1 MLELQAITKDY
12 RSGTECVH
20 ALRGVSLRF
29 RDNEFVSILGPSG
42 CGKTTLLNIIGGLDR
57 IAHMRQFS
65 DGLRYTGYLWDC
77 MLDREPVSC
86 HYLISQLQALTGPF
100 YVFWDIH
107 SCDRI
112 FIPNYWKYPIDA
124 VLRAAPDEIPD
135 TLQTLPE
142 DCYFFDDSLSWAM
155 ATTHEE
161 LKPGKR
167 LCYLAAARNVLRS

>member
-1 MLELQAITKDY
+1 MDIL
-12 RSGTECVH
+12 SGEE
-20 ALRGVSLRF
+20 ASSLRQF
-29 RDNEFVSILGPSG
+29 FLCTFVDTS
-42 CGKTTLLNIIGGLDR
+42 CDYFQDR

-112 FIPNYWKYPIDA
+112 FIGNIRSTLFCA
-124 VLRAAPDEIPD
+124 LRLTKFRTRCKRCRRTAISLMIPCRGPWRPH
-135 TLQTLPE
+135 T
-142 DCYFFDDSLSWAM
+142 
-155 ATTHEE
+155 
-161 LKPGKR
+161 
-167 LCYLAAARNVLRS
+167 RS

>member
-1 MLELQAITKDY
+1 
-12 RSGTECVH
+12 
-20 ALRGVSLRF
+20 
-29 RDNEFVSILGPSG
+29 
-42 CGKTTLLNIIGGLDR
+42 
-57 IAHMRQFS
+57 MRQFS

-142 DCYFFDDSLSWAM
+142 TAISLMIPCRGPWRPH
-155 ATTHEE
+155 T
-161 LKPGKR
+161 
-167 LCYLAAARNVLRS
+167 RS

>member
-1 MLELQAITKDY
+1 MDIL
-12 RSGTECVH
+12 SGEE
-20 ALRGVSLRF
+20 ASSLRQF
-29 RDNEFVSILGPSG
+29 FLCTFVDTS
-42 CGKTTLLNIIGGLDR
+42 CDYFKAR